1 MIARLMGKVLER
13 EEKAI
18 ILDVH
23 GVGYRVF
30 VASSLR
36 EKLALGQDAVFV
48 IYDHKTESDEI
59 LFGFETTRELEY
71 FELLLRVPS
80 IGPKT
85 AMGILDVVSP
95 HMLSQAVATGDV
107 ALLTS
112 MPGVGKKTAERI
124 IIELKGKL
132 SELPSGSVF
141 ALHRPVLQEAVDA
154 LIAIGYTQ
162 AQARAVVEKLPK
174 DIATVE
180 EAIKMALK
188 YPASS

>member
-1 MIARLMGKVLER
+1 MIARLTGRVLER
-13 EEKAI
+13 EEKAV

-30 VASSLR
+30 VVSVLR
-36 EKLALGQDAVFV
+36 EKLAVGQDTSFV

-59 LFGFETTRELEY
+59 LFGFEQVRDREY

-132 SELPSGSVF
+132 DALPSGSVF
-141 ALHRPVLQEAVDA
+141 ALHRPVHQETVDA

-162 AQARAVVEKLPK
+162 VQARQVVEKLPK

-180 EAIKMALK
+180 EAVKAALK

>member
-1 MIARLMGKVLER
+1 MIARLTGNIIER
-13 EEKAI
+13 EEKAV

-30 VASSLR
+30 MVSALR
-36 EKLALGQDAVFV
+36 EKLPLGINTTLV

-59 LFGFETTRELEY
+59 LFGFENIRELDY
-71 FELLLRVPS
+71 FQLLLKVPS

-85 AMGILDVVSP
+85 AMGILDVVPP
-95 HMLSQAVATGDV
+95 HMLSQAVQTGDV
-107 ALLTS
+107 TLLTS

-132 SELPSGSVF
+132 GDLPTGSIF
-141 ALHRPVLQEAVDA
+141 AIHRPVLQETVDA
-154 LIAIGYTQ
+154 LVAIGYTQ
-162 AQARAVVEKLPK
+162 VQARQVVEKLPK

-180 EAIKMALK
+180 EAVKAALK
-188 YPASS
+188 YPAAS

>member
-1 MIARLMGKVLER
+1 MIARITGKVMER

-23 GVGYRVF
+23 GIGYRVF
-30 VASSLR
+30 VVSSFR
-36 EKLALGQDAVFV
+36 EKLAVGSDISIV
-48 IYDHKTESDEI
+48 IYDHRTEADEV
-59 LFGFETTRELEY
+59 LFGFENVKDREY

-85 AMGILDVVSP
+85 ALGILDVVSP
-95 HMLSQAVATGDV
+95 HMLSQAVQTSDV

-132 SELPSGSVF
+132 NELPSGSVF
-141 ALHRPVLQEAVDA
+141 AVHRPVLQEAADA
-154 LIAIGYTQ
+154 LVAIGYTQ
-162 AQARAVVEKLPK
+162 AQARQVVEKLPK

-180 EAIKMALK
+180 EAVKAALK
-188 YPASS
+188 YPAAS